1 MPANPL
7 DSVKGFGVTFKQI
20 FKKPIT
26 QQYPEY
32 KRPVYP
38 RFRGRHRLHAARER
52 AREVRRLLA
61 LRGGLPGRLHPR
73 RRRAENTADN
83 RVSPASATRA
93 STRST

>member
-1 MPANPL
+1 MSTL
-7 DSVKGFGVTFKQI
+7 KGFGVTFKQI

-38 RFRGRHRLHAARER
+38 RFRGRHRLWTARER
-52 AREVRRLLA
+52 PREVRRLLA
-61 LRGGLPGRLHPR
+61 LRGRLPGRLHPR
-73 RRRAENTADN
+73 RRRREHRPTTAS
-83 RVSPASATRA
+83 RPASATRA